1 MTRQVQQVQE
11 QDHDHAARCAVLFAA
26 GAFEDVRRT
35 AGSGLAERGPD
46 PVLYRW
52 LGLAHAAEDERE
64 GGHDAEAE
72 LAYRKGLE
80 LAADDPGLLVSY
92 LRLCLRADPVD
103 HPGRAARAT
112 ALECRIAKVV
122 PKGSPERD
130 RVDEVLR
137 FGGRDYWEDPVPAGT
152 PAVPAPGGEV
162 PAVPASGAGVPA
174 AETTEA
180 VRVAEAPEA
189 AEWAESA
196 EAREAAESAEAPE
209 APEAAAATAAGEAAG
224 VPVSPGSGPRER
236 WWRRFRRGRRTRHP

>member
-35 AGSGLAERGPD
+35 AGSGLADRGPD

-52 LGLAHAAEDERE
+52 LGLAHAAEDERD

-103 HPGRAARAT
+103 HPGRAARAI

-137 FGGRDYWEDPVPAGT
+137 FGGRDYWEDPAPAGT
-152 PAVPAPGGEV
+152 PAVPAPVAGAPAALAPAAV
-162 PAVPASGAGVPA
+162 ASSVPPPTAVAPAVPAPEAGVPA
-174 AETTEA
+174 AEA
-180 VRVAEAPEA
+180 AETAEA
-189 AEWAESA
+189 AEGGDA
-196 EAREAAESAEAPE
+196 
-209 APEAAAATAAGEAAG
+209 
-224 VPVSPGSGPRER
+224 PVSPGSGPRER
-236 WWRRFRRGRRTRHP
+236 WWRRFRTGRRTRHP